1 MVNISRDFESE
12 LLHELKFFARCT
24 RKSKDPNHFCNNR
37 EFQKNLRMSAR
48 DVGKNLSNLVSQG
61 KITHDQVTYN
71 GKQRDKFTVIDP
83 RMYSSKD
90 IIDIYKGYI
99 NNQLVQLEFHADK
112 MKKRP
117 AYYDVEMTPLRP
129 FPQLQVFESGKYPM
143 IPQTTLKLMRRP
155 TQMTSKINEK
165 GFEYLVTFGESVN
178 QIFSYCDSLT
188 YSQFVKKIKEDDEH
202 NKMIFNLKRQAFHK
216 IQGLIKHILK
226 DLPYLQKQAIG
237 HAIESKIP
245 MLNQMIQ
252 VERFTRL

>member
-24 RKSKDPNHFCNNR
+24 RKSKDPNHFCSNR
-37 EFQKNLRMSAR
+37 EFQKNLRMSPR
-48 DVGKNLSNLVSQG
+48 DVGKNLSNLVTQG

-90 IIDIYKGYI
+90 IIGIYKGYI
-99 NNQLVQLEFHADK
+99 NDQLVQLEFHADK

-143 IPQTTLKLMRRP
+143 IPQTTLKSMRRP

-165 GFEYLVTFGESVN
+165 GFEYFLNGFVDDDDWHNLSNNNIIKIAEQLAEYEPYARV
-178 QIFSYCDSLT
+178 DSAMWE
-188 YSQFVKKIKEDDEH
+188 F
-202 NKMIFNLKRQAFHK
+202 
-216 IQGLIKHILK
+216 
-226 DLPYLQKQAIG
+226 
-237 HAIESKIP
+237 IE
-245 MLNQMIQ
+245 LDNNDQM
-252 VERFTRL
+252 